1 MQIKAIKFVS
11 LEAGVHRLI
20 ATMKFQHTFTTFRH
34 GKFVSCIFN
43 FQIETFR
50 IIGAVKELKGMLC
63 INRRNLSREAFRFA
77 IVV

>member
-1 MQIKAIKFVS
+1 LQIKAIKFAS
-11 LEAGVHRLI
+11 PEAGVHKLI

-50 IIGAVKELKGMLC
+50 IIGAVKELKGILC
-63 INRRNLSREAFRFA
+63 INRRNLSREAFRSA
-77 IVV
+77 IVA